1 MRFYLLRRKGFDMYT
16 NYSLIGPTFL
26 TKGNLDKLDTGP
38 KITYQDTMGLGV
50 FFGENRSYNAELRI
64 MHYSNGNIF
73 TKNSG
78 VAVPIQFTIGK
89 TF

>member
-1 MRFYLLRRKGFDMYT
+1 MRRNSFDMYT
-16 NYSLIGPTFL
+16 NYSLIGPTYL
-26 TKGNLDKLDTGP
+26 TKSNIDNLETGP

-50 FFGENRSYNAELRI
+50 FFGKKRAYNAELRI

-78 VAVPIQFTIGK
+78 VAIPIQFTIGK